1 MDPALVPVTFPEQ
14 KRNLVYIFMESME
27 STYASTDVGGAFAE
41 NDIPEMTQL
50 AMENVNFSTGDMLG
64 GLIPSDGANVD
75 NGSYGGADIRV
86 AAEGKLRAENI
97 QEDVQV
103 LPGATVLGDM
113 LAVQGYKQVVM
124 FGSEGVCRKKTVF

>member
-64 GLIPSDGANVD
+64 GLIPSDGATWTM
-75 NGSYGGADIRV
+75 GAMVAQTSGV
-86 AAEGKLRAENI
+86 AAEGK
-97 QEDVQV
+97 
-103 LPGATVLGDM
+103 ATRGEYTGRC
-113 LAVQGYKQVVM
+113 ASAS
-124 FGSEGVCRKKTVF
+124 GSNCSG